1 MEASDTEIKITA
13 ENLRKYMSIDK
24 YNVGDYDAPIEIKEE
39 VWDINQ
45 IIKDQA
51 KISFNAGIKEV
62 VDFVNLN
69 MSLFSDLPSWKD
81 KLKEW
86 GVE

>member
-1 MEASDTEIKITA
+1 MEANDTEIKITA

-51 KISFNAGIKEV
+51 KISFDAGIKEV
-62 VDFVNLN
+62 VDWLEERLA
-69 MSLFSDLPSWKD
+69 SPLDDEWQD